1 MMPSTHTRRPGA
13 LERAPQIT
21 MTLTAVRTQASVWL
35 MLRAFALWQWLRR
48 WADARRLW
56 PLRRLPMSVGALVVI
71 AGLAAFGTLALR
83 GGHVEKVTVP
93 QITYGNGAMAHERQ
107 PVTFGVGVR
116 GAQTTYHWTFGDGA
130 AATGASPTHT
140 YAAYG
145 YYTVTV
151 VAANA
156 SGSSATSER
165 LILVA
170 PVAPKAV
177 LTASQD
183 RYYSYQLTAD
193 AGKSLGAGLH
203 FYWDFGDGKSAEDGG
218 QRIVQHIYQLPGAY
232 QLTLTVIDLAGQQS
246 SVTKQIIVKPVAG
259 Q

>member
-1 MMPSTHTRRPGA
+1 MIPSTHTTRPGT
-13 LERAPQIT
+13 LERAPWIA
-21 MTLTAVRTQASVWL
+21 MTLTAVRTQASAWL
-35 MLRAFALWQWLRR
+35 MLRAFALWR
-48 WADARRLW
+48 WMRGRADAHRLW
-56 PLRRLPMSVGALVVI
+56 PLRRLPMGVVALAVI
-71 AGLAAFGTLALR
+71 ASLVAFGALALR
-83 GGHVEKVTVP
+83 GGHAEKVTTP
-93 QITYGNGAMAHERQ
+93 QITYGNGTMAHERQ

-116 GAQTTYHWTFGDGA
+116 GAQTTYRWTFGDGA
-130 AATGASPTHT
+130 AAAGASPTHT

-151 VAANA
+151 VATNA
-156 SGSSATSER
+156 VGSSATTQR

-170 PVAPKAV
+170 PVAPKVV
-177 LTASQD
+177 LIASQD

-232 QLTLTVIDLAGQQS
+232 QLTLTVIDLAG
-246 SVTKQIIVKPVAG
+246 
-259 Q
+259 